1 MSDSVILGRVG
12 AHVLEQLEQVL
23 LRLEDPL
30 AGVGSRVWLRAVE
43 VAIPFATSDGTDA
56 SPAAI
61 VVGEAPIPLAQARE
75 LLLPLEQRVLVD
87 ADELLHAP
95 QGSRGQ
101 LVLRVLLPRPSPPTL
116 DPTT

>member
-23 LRLEDPL
+23 LQLEGS
-30 AGVGSRVWLRAVE
+30 GVGVGPRVWLRTVE

-61 VVGEAPIPLAQARE
+61 VVGEAPIPPAQARE

-87 ADELLHAP
+87 ADELLHAR

-101 LVLRVLLPRPSPPTL
+101 LVLRVLLPQSVPPTI